1 MRYPELQ
8 KRMVIRVPA
17 ISTISSSLSGE
28 LRLLFFEGDFEG
40 DGIDVGVV
48 LRAGGV
54 DGGGER
60 RSSSNSRMN
69 GLPLQI
75 STTK

>member
-1 MRYPELQ
+1 MTT
-8 KRMVIRVPA
+8 IPA
-17 ISTISSSLSGE
+17 ISAISSSLSGE

-40 DGIDVGVV
+40 DGRDVGVA

-60 RSSSNSRMN
+60 RSSSNSRTN
-69 GLPLQI
+69 GLPL
-75 STTK
+75 